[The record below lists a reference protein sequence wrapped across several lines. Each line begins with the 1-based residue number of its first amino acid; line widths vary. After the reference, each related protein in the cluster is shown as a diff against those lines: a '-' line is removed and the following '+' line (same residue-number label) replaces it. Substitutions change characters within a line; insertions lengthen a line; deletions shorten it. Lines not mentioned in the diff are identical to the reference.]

1 LIDQP
6 IFTGQGANMQ
16 AGNSLLELALSEER
30 LSLAIEAADVGTW
43 DLDLTTNVLRWD
55 DRTRAMFGFSPG
67 RPCSMDDFYAG
78 LHPEDLQATSV
89 AFATALDPSVRAIY
103 DVEYR
108 TIGKEDRKVR
118 WVAAKGK
125 GLFNDQGVC
134 VRAIGTA
141 IDITA
146 RKELEERQRLLTL
159 ELKHRMKN
167 TIAMIQAIAAQ
178 SLRGGPAV
186 DAARDKFM
194 SRLDTLAKAQDLLT
208 QTAWKKARL
217 RPLLE
222 AALRPHGPTE
232 RFEMRGPDIEL
243 SSKCALAMALAA
255 HELATNAVKYGALR
269 HDDGRVAV
277 TWHVS
282 DDEFRF
288 QWQEIDGP
296 PVVPPSQKGFGS
308 RMIEKA
314 LAGYFEG
321 SATIEYQPHGVVFAL
336 NAPAAALSVE

>member
-1 LIDQP
+1 
-6 IFTGQGANMQ
+6 MQ
-16 AGNSLLELALSEER
+16 ASDSLQELALSEER
-30 LSLAIEAADVGTW
+30 LALAIEAAEVGTW

-78 LHPEDLQATSV
+78 LHPEDLQDTSV

-108 TIGKEDRKVR
+108 TVGREDGKVR

-125 GLFNDQGVC
+125 GLFNEQGTC

-186 DAARDKFM
+186 DVARDKFT

-208 QTAWKKARL
+208 QTAWTKARL

-222 AALRPHGPTE
+222 TALRPHGLTE
-232 RFEMRGPDIEL
+232 RFEMCGPDIEL

-269 HDDGRVAV
+269 HDDGRVVV
-277 TWHVS
+277 TWQVT

-288 QWQEIDGP
+288 HWQEIDGP

-314 LAGYFEG
+314 LAGYFAGE
-321 SATIEYQPHGVVFAL
+321 TKIEYRPHGVVFAL
-336 NAPAAALSVE
+336 NAPVGALSTE